1 MPSSRERARYRDLLA
16 IATDLF
22 ARRGYERTTV
32 RELAD
37 AMGIESGSLYS
48 HISSKEDLLREIIV
62 HNANEYFERSQAAL
76 APGGG
81 AEQRLRALCRAHMR
95 VMTEER
101 NACLVYFKEWRKLPE
116 HVRTEIAGLRKQY
129 EETFEGVIRAGTEEG
144 AFGRVDPRW
153 GALVVLSTL
162 NWTFEWY
169 SPDGP
174 LSADEVA
181 DRLVDV
187 VLSGLRRTPA

>member
-1 MPSSRERARYRDLLA
+1 MPPSRERARYQDLLA

-22 ARRGYERTTV
+22 ASRGYERTTV

-48 HISSKEDLLREIIV
+48 HISS
-62 HNANEYFERSQAAL
+62 
-76 APGGG
+76 
-81 AEQRLRALCRAHMR
+81 
-95 VMTEER
+95 
-101 NACLVYFKEWRKLPE
+101 KEWRKLPE

-129 EETFEGVIRAGTEEG
+129 EETFEGVIRAGAEEG
-144 AFGRVDPRW
+144 AFGRVDPHW

-169 SPDGP
+169 SPDGQ

>member
-1 MPSSRERARYRDLLA
+1 
-16 IATDLF
+16 
-22 ARRGYERTTV
+22 
-32 RELAD
+32 
-37 AMGIESGSLYS
+37 
-48 HISSKEDLLREIIV
+48 
-62 HNANEYFERSQAAL
+62 
-76 APGGG
+76 
-81 AEQRLRALCRAHMR
+81 
-95 VMTEER
+95 
-101 NACLVYFKEWRKLPE
+101 
-116 HVRTEIAGLRKQY
+116 
-129 EETFEGVIRAGTEEG
+129 
-144 AFGRVDPRW
+144 VDPRW

>member
-1 MPSSRERARYRDLLA
+1 MPPSRERARYQDLLA
-16 IATDLF
+16 VATDLF
-22 ARRGYERTTV
+22 ARLGYERTTV

-48 HISSKEDLLREIIV
+48 HISSKEDLLREIVV

-76 APGGG
+76 ARGGR
-81 AEQRLRALCRAHMR
+81 AEERLRALCRAHMR
-95 VMTEER
+95 VMTDER

-116 HVRTEIAGLRKQY
+116 PVRTEIAGLRKQY
-129 EETFEGVIRAGTEEG
+129 EETFEGVIRAGRDEG

-187 VLSGLRRTPA
+187 LLSGLRRPPA

>member
-1 MPSSRERARYRDLLA
+1 MPHPRERARYRDLLA

-22 ARRGYERTTV
+22 ARLGYERTTV

-76 APGGG
+76 AHLGG
-81 AEQRLRALCRAHMR
+81 ADERLRALCRAHMR
-95 VMTEER
+95 VMTDER
-101 NACLVYFKEWRKLPE
+101 SACLVYFKEWRKLPE
-116 HVRTEIAGLRKQY
+116 PVRTEIAGLRKQY
-129 EETFEGVIRAGTEEG
+129 EETFEGVIRAGSEEG

-181 DRLVDV
+181 DQLVDV
-187 VLSGLRRTPA
+187 LLSGLRRPPA

>member
-1 MPSSRERARYRDLLA
+1 MPGSRERARYQDLLA

-32 RELAD
+32 REIAD

-62 HNANEYFERSQAAL
+62 DNAGAYFHGALAAL
-76 APGGG
+76 AGGG
-81 AEQRLRALCRAHMR
+81 DAEERLRALCRAHMR

-101 NACLVYFKEWRKLPE
+101 SACLVYFKEWRKLPE
-116 HVRTEIAGLRKQY
+116 PVRAQIADLRTRY
-129 EETFEGVIRAGTEEG
+129 EETFEDVIRAGAEEG
-144 AFGRVDPRW
+144 AFGPVDPRW

-169 SPDGP
+169 SPEGP

-181 DRLVDV
+181 EQLAGV
-187 VLSGLRRTPA
+187 VLAGLRPRPA